1 MEYIDRAISLLMKI
15 IFSVAD
21 RGKIDKSVKE
31 AIDLLRKAKK
41 ELG

>member
-1 MEYIDRAISLLMKI
+1 MEHIDRAISLLMKI
-15 IFSVAD
+15 LFSVAD
-21 RGKIDKSVKE
+21 REKIDKVVKE